1 MFLSSLIGRHRL
13 SRWVSGSAVRRRWLP
28 CAVFGVAALWGAP
41 TTRGMIF
48 YSSGDAA
55 KNTTAPE
62 GELADSGWQYQGY
75 WLTYTGTPVGPF
87 HFLTA
92 KHVGG
97 KVGNVFTWQ
106 GVAYTTTARIAHP
119 QADLALW
126 QVDQPFPYWADLHTG
141 KDEVG
146 KELVVLGRGRRRG
159 AAVSVPGASVGELRG
174 WYWGSSDGKLRWGQ
188 NVVTAVVG
196 GPDGAATQMLYAT
209 FDREGGENE
218 AHLAVGDSGGAVF
231 LREDDQW
238 KLAGINLAVDGYFST
253 NGLTDSWFNAA
264 IFDTG
269 GLYQG
274 SNGGGFLVADQGT
287 DIPSGFYAA
296 RLSSSVNWIRTVA
309 PLPEAP
315 ALVQAVSR
323 RSHGTRGV
331 FEVPLALAGTPSTD
345 PRLGGPQMVVFTF
358 DKPILRASA
367 AVLAGTATIAGA
379 EILGNEVVVSLSQV
393 ADLQWLTVGLLD
405 LQAEDGGLLASAAV
419 TVGCLP
425 GDANG
430 DRLTSTLDVG
440 LVRVLAGSYAD
451 PGCFRRDINADG
463 LISTLDVGLVRC
475 RAGQCLR

>member
-1 MFLSSLIGRHRL
+1 MLLSRLIGR
-13 SRWVSGSAVRRRWLP
+13 SRFAQWVSGSAARCHWLA
-28 CAVFGVAALWGAP
+28 CAVFGVAALWGTP
-41 TTRGMIF
+41 TTRAMIF
-48 YSSGDAA
+48 YASEDTA
-55 KNTTAPE
+55 KNTTAPG
-62 GELADSGWQYQGY
+62 GELADSGWQHQGY
-75 WLTYTGTPVGPF
+75 WQNYTGTPVGPF

-106 GVAYTTTARIAHP
+106 GVAYTATARIAHP

-126 QVDQPFPYWADLHTG
+126 QVDRAFPFWADLHTG

-146 KELVVLGRGRRRG
+146 KELVVFGRGRRRG
-159 AAVSVPGASVGELRG
+159 AAVSVPGASVGDLRG

-196 GPDGAATQMLYAT
+196 AEGTPTQMLYAT
-209 FDREGGENE
+209 FDRDGGENE
-218 AHLAVGDSGGAVF
+218 AHLATGDSGGAVF
-231 LREDDQW
+231 LREAGQW

-253 NGLTDSWFNAA
+253 NGVTGSWFNAA

-274 SNGGGFLVADQGT
+274 SDGGGFLVADQAA

-296 RLSSSVNWIRTVA
+296 RISSSVNWIRSAA
-309 PLPEAP
+309 PIPEGP
-315 ALVQAVSR
+315 ALAQAVSR
-323 RSHGTRGV
+323 RAHGARGV
-331 FEVPLALAGTPSTD
+331 FGIPLALAGTPSTE
-345 PRLGGPQMVVFTF
+345 PRLGGPQTVVFTF

-367 AVLAGTATIAGA
+367 AVLAGTATITGA
-379 EILGNEVVVSLSQV
+379 EILDGEVHVGLSQV
-393 ADLQWLTVGLLD
+393 ADLQWLTVGLLEV
-405 LQAEDGGLLASAAV
+405 QAEDGGLLASAAV

-440 LVRVLAGSYAD
+440 LVRVVAGSYAD
-451 PGCFRRDINADG
+451 AGSFRRDINADG

>member
-1 MFLSSLIGRHRL
+1 
-13 SRWVSGSAVRRRWLP
+13 
-28 CAVFGVAALWGAP
+28 
-41 TTRGMIF
+41 MIF

-75 WLTYTGTPVGPF
+75 WLNYTGTPVGPF

-106 GVAYTTTARIAHP
+106 GVAYTATARIAHP

-126 QVDQPFPYWADLHTG
+126 QVDQPFPFWADLHGG

-159 AAVSVPGASVGELRG
+159 TAVSVPGASVGELRG
-174 WYWGSSDGKLRWGQ
+174 WCWGSSDGKLRWGQ

-196 GPDGAATQMLYAT
+196 ADGAATQMLYAT
-209 FDREGGENE
+209 FDRDGGENE
-218 AHLAVGDSGGAVF
+218 AHLATGDSGGAVF
-231 LREDDQW
+231 LREGGQW

-253 NGLTDSWFNAA
+253 NGVTDSWFSAA

-274 SNGGGFLVADQGT
+274 SNGGGFLVADREA

-296 RLSSSVNWIRTVA
+296 RISSSVNWIRSVA
-309 PLPEAP
+309 PIPEAP
-315 ALVQAVSR
+315 TLVQALAR
-323 RSHGTRGV
+323 RAHGARGV
-331 FEVPLALAGTPSTD
+331 FDVPLALAGTPSTD
-345 PRLGGPQMVVFTF
+345 PRLGGPQTVVFTF
-358 DKPILRASA
+358 DKPIQRASA
-367 AVLAGTATIAGA
+367 AVLAGTATITGA
-379 EILGNEVVVSLSQV
+379 EILGGEVHVGLSQV

-405 LQAEDGGLLASAAV
+405 LQAEDGALLAAASV
-419 TVGCLP
+419 TVGCIS
-425 GDANG
+425 GDASG
-430 DRLTSTLDVG
+430 DRITSTLDVG
-440 LVRVLAGSYAD
+440 LVSLLAGGYAG
-451 PGCFRRDINADG
+451 PGNFRRDVNADG
-463 LISTLDVGLVRC
+463 IISTLDVGLVRL